1 MSECFKIENRPEVEV
16 LIVNETNRKEVKV
29 SALIDTGYRGSLLV
43 SYDVYSY
50 LSPVRVEIDL
60 KYYTLNG
67 LIEVERGV
75 GTLIKIGKLTIQ
87 APIEAPKYPW
97 FEIPFNLVGREL
109 LSRLKVSII
118 KGEKACLED
127 P

>member
-1 MSECFKIENRPEVEV
+1 LSECFKIENRPEVEV